1 MTNGLLYSIK
11 KIHNPLLMVENYTP
25 NVYIWRT
32 TYHIGTSLIYKVRY
46 DSINEFVQLGGMI
59 IFDNYTG
66 KDY

>member
-1 MTNGLLYSIK
+1 
-11 KIHNPLLMVENYTP
+11 MVENYTP

-32 TYHIGTSLIYKVRY
+32 TYHIGISLIYKVRY